1 MPKTVRN
8 WITKRFAPGLSVFFP
23 AFNDAPSLPGL
34 LAKTFETLHRLAED
48 FEVIVVNDGSA
59 DDTADV
65 LERLRVQYSPHL
77 RIVTH
82 PVNRGYGA
90 ALRSGFEAATKEFV
104 FYTDGDGQYDPR
116 ELELLLDAAGSDT
129 GLVNGYKKQRSD
141 AAHRIL
147 IGKTYNWIVR
157 RMFGV
162 RVRDVDCDF
171 RLIRR
176 RYLDPSKLES
186 TGGTIC
192 IELVRHL
199 ERNGAPLVEV
209 PVTHLP
215 RLHGKSQFFRFRSL
229 VNTFIQL
236 WTLYANLVLK
246 PAFQRHSFAAGAAAL
261 FTAVAALSFLAYGR
275 TLSLPF
281 ISDDYLQ
288 IHLGRE
294 YGPVSGW
301 SSLFSDALYRCRAT
315 SLILTHWTE
324 QLFGLNSLRFN
335 LSNLGVH
342 IVNCCLVALLG
353 FWRPIGWR
361 VSSAAACFFAVSQ
374 RHNEAVVWYASLP
387 ELLVFLFGMAS
398 FLAWIWWLEEGR
410 SKALAYTASLMLYG
424 LALFSK
430 ESAVVVGPLCALAA
444 FWRTRRIPVAA
455 LSPFAVFAALYFFGA
470 YATRDTHLHFNDGT
484 FSLSAPF
491 WLVLPRSIGSILWVW
506 GYAALAVILALKPA
520 RWKEI
525 VGGSVLWM
533 VITLLP
539 YSFLSYMTRVP
550 SRHTYWASAALAV
563 LAGFAFVVLKDWA
576 ATRQPRPV
584 ARWLV
589 PALAGIVIFHESG
602 YIWLYKY
609 RQYALRAE
617 PTEKLLA
624 AAKRTNAPQQPLIY
638 AKCFPYTADVGRRAL
653 QVNSVNAVLVTGPAA
668 SVGADEA
675 LDLCNQVAHE

>member
-1 MPKTVRN
+1 MPKTGCTE
-8 WITKRFAPGLSVFFP
+8 TKQRFPHGLSVFFP
-23 AFNDAPSLPGL
+23 AFNDAPALPDL
-34 LAKTFETLHRLAED
+34 LAKTFETLQRLVDD

-59 DDTADV
+59 DDTATV
-65 LERLRVQYSPHL
+65 LEQLRIQYHPHL

-116 ELELLLDAAGSDT
+116 ELELLLGAAGPDT
-129 GLVNGYKKQRSD
+129 GIVNGYKKQRSD
-141 AAHRIL
+141 ALHRIL

-192 IELVRHL
+192 IELVRQL

-215 RLHGKSQFFRFRSL
+215 RLHGKSQFFRFASL
-229 VNTFIQL
+229 ARTFIQL
-236 WTLYANLVLK
+236 WSLYASLILA
-246 PAFQRHSFAAGAAAL
+246 PAFSRQSFAAGAAAV
-261 FTAVAALSFLAYGR
+261 FAAVTALSFVTYGR
-275 TLSLPF
+275 AISLPF

-288 IHLGRE
+288 IQLGRE

-301 SSLFSDALYRCRAT
+301 ASLLSDALYRCRAT
-315 SLILTHWTE
+315 SLVLTYWTE
-324 QLFGLNSLRFN
+324 RFFGLDPIPFN
-335 LSNLGVH
+335 LSSILVH
-342 IVNCCLVALLG
+342 IANCCLIALLG
-353 FWRPIGWR
+353 FWRPIGWK
-361 VSSAAACFFAVSQ
+361 VSVVAACFFAVSQ
-374 RHNEAVVWYASLP
+374 RHSEAVVWYASLP
-387 ELLVFLFGMAS
+387 ELLVFFFGMAS
-398 FLAWIWWLEEGR
+398 FLAWLRWLDGERGR
-410 SKALAYTASLMLYG
+410 TLAYTASLILYG

-444 FWRTRRIPVAA
+444 FWRTRRVPIVA
-455 LSPFAVFAALYFFGA
+455 LSPFAILAAAYFAATFA
-470 YATRDTHLHFNDGT
+470 ARDTHLHFNDGT
-484 FSLSAPF
+484 FSLTAPF
-491 WLVLPRSIGSILWVW
+491 WLVLPRSMGSILWVW
-506 GYAALAVILALKPA
+506 GYAALAMILALKPA

-525 VGGSVLWM
+525 VGGAGVWM
-533 VITLLP
+533 AITLMP
-539 YSFLSYMTRVP
+539 YSFLTYMTRVP
-550 SRHTYWASAALAV
+550 SRHTYWASAALAILV
-563 LAGFAFVVLKDWA
+563 GFAFLALRDWIA
-576 ATRQPRPV
+576 ARQPRLAV
-584 ARWLV
+584 RWLA
-589 PALAGIVIFHESG
+589 PALAGVVILHQAG
-602 YIWLYKY
+602 YIWFYKH

-617 PTEKLLA
+617 PTEKLIQ
-624 AAKRTNAPQQPLIY
+624 AAKRTSGTLQSTIY
-638 AKCFPYTADVGRRAL
+638 AKCFPYPAEIGRRAL

-668 SVGADEA
+668 RLGTDEA

>member
-1 MPKTVRN
+1 MPNSGLNGT
-8 WITKRFAPGLSVFFP
+8 TQRFKYGLSVFFP
-23 AFNDAPSLPGL
+23 AYNDAPSLPGL
-34 LAKTFETLHRLAED
+34 LAKTFETLHRLVDD

-59 DDTADV
+59 DDTGAV
-65 LERLRVQYSPHL
+65 LEQLRARYHPHL
-77 RIVTH
+77 RVVTH

-116 ELELLLDAAGSDT
+116 ELELLLEAAAPDT
-129 GLVNGYKKQRSD
+129 GLVNGYKKQRHD
-141 AAHRIL
+141 AVHRIL

-176 RYLDPSKLES
+176 RYLDPAKLES

-192 IELVRHL
+192 IELVRQL

-229 VNTFIQL
+229 VNTFVQL
-236 WTLYANLVLK
+236 WTLYAKLVLA
-246 PAFQRHSFAAGAAAL
+246 PAYHRHAFAAGAAAL
-261 FTAVAALSFLAYGR
+261 VTAVTALSFLAYGR
-275 TLSLPF
+275 SLSLPF

-288 IHLGRE
+288 IQLGRE

-301 SSLFSDALYRCRAT
+301 ASLLSDALYRCRAT
-315 SLILTHWTE
+315 SLVITYWTE
-324 QLFGLNSLRFN
+324 QIFGLNPLPFN
-335 LSNLGVH
+335 LSSLLVH
-342 IVNCCLVALLG
+342 IANSCLVAMLG

-361 VSSAAACFFAVSQ
+361 VSVVAACFFAVSQ
-374 RHNEAVVWYASLP
+374 RHSEAVVWYASLP
-387 ELLVFLFGMAS
+387 ELLVFFFGMAS
-398 FLAWIWWLEEGR
+398 FLSWVWWLQEERG
-410 SKALAYTASLMLYG
+410 KALAYTASLVLYG
-424 LALFSK
+424 FALFSK

-444 FWRTRRIPVAA
+444 FWRTRRLPVAA
-455 LSPFAVFAALYFFGA
+455 LSPFAIFAAVYFFGT
-470 YATRDTHLHFNDGT
+470 YAARDTHLHFNDGT

-506 GYAALAVILALKPA
+506 GYAALALILALKPA
-520 RWKEI
+520 RWKEV
-525 VGGSVLWM
+525 VGGTLAWM

-539 YSFLSYMTRVP
+539 YSFLTYMTRVP
-550 SRHTYWASAALAV
+550 SRHTYWASAALAA
-563 LAGFAFVVLKDWA
+563 LAGFAFVVLKDWLNS
-576 ATRQPRPV
+576 RQPGPA

-589 PALAGIVIFHESG
+589 PALAGIVILHQAG
-602 YIWLYKY
+602 YILIYKHH
-609 RQYALRAE
+609 QYAMRAE
-617 PTEKLLA
+617 PTEKLIR
-624 AAKRTNAPQQPLIY
+624 AAKQTNAPRQPMIY
-638 AKCFPYTADVGRRAL
+638 AKCFPYPADIARRAL
-653 QVNSVNAVLVTGPAA
+653 KVSSVNAVLVTGPAA
-668 SVGADEA
+668 RLGTEQA